1 MAPRPFEN
9 VITTTE
15 QLREIIR
22 PPRPI
27 VADKAIDHIDRHCR
41 SFVERSP
48 FVVVASSDGSGNVD
62 LSPKG
67 DPAGF
72 VQILDPRT
80 LAIPERPGNHRADTF
95 TNVLQY
101 PYVGLFF
108 LVPGVKTTLRV
119 SGQARIVADADLL
132 ETMTVTLPG
141 KPESKPPKL
150 ALVVDVAEAML
161 HCAKCV
167 IRSNL
172 WEPEGH
178 DHDVSDLA
186 DAMVDMAKLEFSA
199 DEMRE
204 IIEKDQELNLY

>member
-1 MAPRPFEN
+1 MAPRAFNN
-9 VITTTE
+9 VITTNE

-27 VADKAIDHIDRHCR
+27 VADKAIDHIDPHCR

-48 FVVVASSDGSGNVD
+48 FVVVASSDGKGNVD

-72 VQILDPRT
+72 VQILDEYT

-101 PYVGLFF
+101 PHVGLFF
-108 LVPGVKTTLRV
+108 LVPGVRTTLRV
-119 SGQARIVADADLL
+119 SGRARIVADPALL
-132 ETMTVTLPG
+132 DTMTVTLPG
-141 KPESKPPKL
+141 KPESKPPKV
-150 ALVVDVAEAML
+150 ALIVDVTEAML

-167 IRSNL
+167 IRSRL
-172 WEPEGH
+172 WDSEGH
-178 DHDVSDLA
+178 DIGVSDLA
-186 DAMVDMAKLEFSA
+186 DAMVDMANLEFSA
-199 DEMRE
+199 DEVRE
-204 IIEKDQELNLY
+204 IIEKDEELNLY